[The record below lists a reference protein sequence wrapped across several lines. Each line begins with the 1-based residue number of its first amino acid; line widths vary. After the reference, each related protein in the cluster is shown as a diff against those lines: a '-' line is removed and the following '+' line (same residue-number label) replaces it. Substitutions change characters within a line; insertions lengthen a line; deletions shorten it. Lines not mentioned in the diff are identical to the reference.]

1 MKYKQQSAEN
11 EGGEMDKNQQLLW
24 TGVADVDVIYTQQPT
39 GSTVEYENE
48 QMRLVGVGG
57 EHQKQHNNQPKWR

>member
-1 MKYKQQSAEN
+1 MAIVVAV
-11 EGGEMDKNQQLLW
+11 
-24 TGVADVDVIYTQQPT
+24 GVRIQTQQPT

-48 QMRLVGVGG
+48 QMRLVGGGG